1 MKNLLV
7 SVIALILLNGCGGGG
22 SGSADQHS
30 QDFQPTSNMPKN
42 FDGYILRDYL
52 SPKSSQ
58 KVTIYKYKNGDL
70 IQEEKLS
77 YEVGD
82 ANVKVKSL
90 TNLGGKIFYY
100 YPNDHDERID
110 VSIYE
115 NESENS
121 FSMNN
126 YIHLNDIVTTKGGEC
141 RVSKHFDEYKPKFDN
156 HSFKDVLEIDC
167 PNSVGFY
174 QRDKGLV
181 LEDIKSD
188 LESND
193 LEYLPDFKDREIVNV
208 DKSNGRL
215 GVLNLDSAKEAKADI
230 LWEEPY
236 NLNGEG
242 MKVGLVDAGRV
253 LSTHVELRGNV
264 SNLSNAPLNKHA
276 THTAGTIISK
286 GVHLPSSR
294 GFAKEAKLYALDYH
308 KLYFADA
315 VRELLNY
322 GVLISNH
329 SYGFEGAEGLGLY
342 DSDSY
347 QFDKLI
353 KGNPYIIAMVAAGND
368 GRRYKRDSDF
378 TKWGL
383 IKGGANAKNVIT
395 VASVDNDNGVV
406 SDFSSR
412 GPIKGGRLKPD
423 IALDGFNVL
432 STVVNPNDIDNDS
445 YGRMYGTSMATPAV
459 TGTIVLL
466 SQRYKQINGANPR
479 VDTIKAII
487 FNTAKDIENPGP
499 DYKSG
504 YGQLDAYEAV
514 KAIDSMNSS
523 NSLVKLD
530 SIIQNEHLI
539 YRFKADEYQKFKVTI
554 AWVDGVAEHEELVDD
569 IDIYLEDEYGNKV
582 YPYTLDEF
590 HPDRNAVQSRP
601 NHLDPQEQIEALL
614 EPGVRYTL
622 HILGGKIPNSQ
633 DFTLVSNIPLPRPK
647 TNMKIA
653 PMRVQIH
660 DIYESIR
667 EN

>member
-7 SVIALILLNGCGGGG
+7 SVIALILLNGCGGSG
-22 SGSADQHS
+22 SGSSNQHNQS
-30 QDFQPTSNMPKN
+30 FQPTSNMPKN

-82 ANVKVKSL
+82 ASVKVKSL

-110 VSIYE
+110 VTIYE
-115 NESENS
+115 DESENS

-141 RVSKHFDEYKPKFDN
+141 MVSKHFDEYKPKFDN

-181 LEDIKSD
+181 LEDIKAD

-193 LEYLPDFKDREIVNV
+193 LEYLPDFGDREIVNV

-215 GVLNLDSAKEAKADI
+215 GMLNLDSAKEAKADI

-242 MKVGLVDAGRV
+242 IKVGLVDAGRV

-264 SNLSNAPLNKHA
+264 TNLSNSPLNKHA
-276 THTAGTIISK
+276 THTAGTIISR

-315 VRELLNY
+315 VRELLSY

-353 KGNPYIIAMVAAGND
+353 KGNPYIIAVVAAGND

-406 SDFSSR
+406 SNFSSR

-423 IALDGFNVL
+423 ISLDGFNVL
-432 STVVNPNDIDNDS
+432 STVVNPNEVDDDS
-445 YGRMYGTSMATPAV
+445 YGRLYGTSMAAPAV
-459 TGTIVLL
+459 TGTIVLF

-504 YGQLDAYEAV
+504 YGQLDAYEAI
-514 KAIDSMNSS
+514 KTIDSMNSN

-530 SIIQNEHLI
+530 SIVQNEHLG
-539 YRFKADEYQKFKVTI
+539 YSFRATGYQKFKVTI
-554 AWVDGVAEHEELVDD
+554 AWVDGIAEHEELVDD
-569 IDIYLEDEYGNKV
+569 LDIYLEDEYGNKV

-590 HPDRNAVQSRP
+590 HPDENAIQSRP
-601 NHLDPQEQIEALL
+601 NHLDPQEQIETLL

-622 HILGGKIPNSQ
+622 HILGSKIPNSQ
-633 DFTLVSNIPLPRPK
+633 DFTLVSNIPLPKPK

-660 DIYESIR
+660 DIYESIK
-667 EN
+667 ED